1 MNENIVEAG
10 DIADTIEHQETKL
23 SWFEIDVSDC
33 SGDKSVG
40 LIGRQACRLECA
52 FPMIQLEL
60 DLGDHL

>member
-1 MNENIVEAG
+1 MNEEIVEAG

-23 SWFEIDVSDC
+23 ALFAMDISDC

-40 LIGRQACRLECA
+40 LIGRQVCRLECE

-60 DLGDHL
+60 DLGDAG